1 MCILLLLKIF
11 FNPLY
16 EAFEVLFFKCCKL
29 ICEHLRK
36 MDLLNWLLLLGSF
49 ALLIKI
55 LHEITKHTIDSKLL
69 IKKLGVNL
77 LKKNLI
83 VDVSHITWLQDVLYL
98 VNNW

>member
-1 MCILLLLKIF
+1 LKII

-16 EAFEVLFFKCCKL
+16 EAFEVLFLKCCKL

-36 MDLLNWLLLLGSF
+36 MDLLNWSLLLGSF

-55 LHEITKHTIDSKLL
+55 LHEIAKYTIASSLL
-69 IKKLGVNL
+69 IKELGVNL
-77 LKKNLI
+77 QKIKI

-98 VNNW
+98 GNDR